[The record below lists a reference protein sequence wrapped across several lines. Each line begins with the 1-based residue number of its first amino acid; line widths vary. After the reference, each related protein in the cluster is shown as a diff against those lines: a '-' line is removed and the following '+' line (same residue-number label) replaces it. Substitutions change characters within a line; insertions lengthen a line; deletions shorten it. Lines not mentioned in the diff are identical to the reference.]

1 MACLRHGNF
10 ILCGLLEAR
19 GALGT
24 MVASWEKREQKE
36 SKGEADLRLS

>member
-1 MACLRHGNF
+1 MACLRHRNF

-24 MVASWEKREQKE
+24 MVVLWEKKEQKE
-36 SKGEADLRLS
+36 NKGESDLRLS